1 MSKVLVTGGA
11 GYIGA
16 HVAAELLKSGYG
28 IRIYDDFSNGLHRRV
43 DGKFRDIVDGDM
55 LDRVKLLAALDGID
69 AVIHLAAK
77 KAVEESV
84 KDPLK
89 YYENNVGGSLN
100 LLGAMAAKGVKQLV
114 YSSSAAVYS
123 PNDKE
128 AVLED
133 DPTAPL
139 SPYGASK
146 LLAEQLISSV
156 GSAEQISNI
165 SLRYF
170 NVVGSNIAEF
180 GDNSKDN
187 LVPKVFLALKNGKR
201 PQIYGSDYPT
211 PDGTCIR
218 DYIHVCD
225 LADAHVLGLERLV
238 ALQANPQAS
247 VQPLIYN
254 LGNGTGYSVQQV
266 IETAKAVTGC
276 GLLAHVAPRRDGDPA
291 VLVASAEHAFTD
303 LGWKPRYPDLTV
315 IIEHAWRWH
324 RLRHLGHSPSAA
336 A

>member
-16 HVAAELLKSGYG
+16 HVAAELLKSGYS

-89 YYENNVGGSLN
+89 YYENNVGGTLN

-128 AVLED
+128 AVVED

-218 DYIHVCD
+218 DYIHVQD
-225 LADAHVLGLERLV
+225 LALAHLA
-238 ALQANPQAS
+238 ALKKVESGYISQ
-247 VQPLIYN
+247 VYN
-254 LGNGTGYSVQQV
+254 VGSGKGYSVKEMMDQ
-266 IETAKAVTGC
+266 ISKSLG
-276 GLLAHVAPRRDGDPA
+276 RDINPEVSQARAGDSPK
-291 VLVASAEHAFTD
+291 LIASIDKIKEQ
-303 LGWKPRYPDLTV
+303 LGWSPKASLEEMIDS
-315 IIEHAWRWH
+315 AWQAEVART
-324 RLRHLGHSPSAA
+324 
-336 A
+336 

>member
-16 HVAAELLKSGYG
+16 HVAAELLKGGYS

-187 LVPKVFLALKNGKR
+187 LVPNVFLALKNGKR

-218 DYIHVCD
+218 DYIHVQD
-225 LADAHVLGLERLV
+225 LALAHLA
-238 ALQANPQAS
+238 ALKKVESGYISQ
-247 VQPLIYN
+247 VYN
-254 LGNGTGYSVQQV
+254 VGSGKGYSVKEMMDQ
-266 IETAKAVTGC
+266 ISKSIG
-276 GLLAHVAPRRDGDPA
+276 RDINPEVSQARAGDSPK
-291 VLVASAEHAFTD
+291 LIASIDKIREQ
-303 LGWKPRYPDLTV
+303 LGWSPKASLEEMIDS
-315 IIEHAWRWH
+315 AWQAEVAR
-324 RLRHLGHSPSAA
+324 A
-336 A
+336 

>member
-16 HVAAELLKSGYG
+16 HVAAELLKSGYS

-89 YYENNVGGSLN
+89 YYENNVGGTLN

-146 LLAEQLISSV
+146 LLSEQLISSV

-218 DYIHVCD
+218 DYIHVQD
-225 LADAHVLGLERLV
+225 LALAHLA
-238 ALQANPQAS
+238 ALKKVESGYISQ
-247 VQPLIYN
+247 VYN
-254 LGNGTGYSVQQV
+254 VGSGKGYSVKEMMDQ
-266 IETAKAVTGC
+266 ISKSLG
-276 GLLAHVAPRRDGDPA
+276 RDINPEVSQARAGDSPK
-291 VLVASAEHAFTD
+291 LIASIDKIKEQ
-303 LGWKPRYPDLTV
+303 LGWSPKASLEEMIDS
-315 IIEHAWRWH
+315 AWQAEVAR
-324 RLRHLGHSPSAA
+324 A
-336 A
+336 

>member
-1 MSKVLVTGGA
+1 MSKVLVTGCA

-16 HVAAELLKSGYG
+16 HVAAELLKSGYS

-43 DGKFRDIVDGDM
+43 DGKFRDIVEGDM
-55 LDRVKLLAALDGID
+55 LDRAKLLAALDGVD

-77 KAVEESV
+77 KSVEESV

-89 YYENNVGGSLN
+89 YYENNVGGTLN
-100 LLGAMAAKGVKQLV
+100 LLGAMAARGVKQLV

-139 SPYGASK
+139 SPYGATK
-146 LLAEQLISSV
+146 LLAEQLITSV

-201 PQIYGSDYPT
+201 PQIYGSNYAT

-218 DYIHVCD
+218 DYIHVQD
-225 LADAHVLGLERLV
+225 LALAHLA
-238 ALQANPQAS
+238 ALKKVESGYISQ
-247 VQPLIYN
+247 VYN
-254 LGNGTGYSVQQV
+254 VGSGKGYSVKEMMDQ
-266 IETAKAVTGC
+266 ISKSIG
-276 GLLAHVAPRRDGDPA
+276 RDINPELSQARAGDSPK
-291 VLVASAEHAFTD
+291 LIASIDKIKEQ
-303 LGWKPRYPDLTV
+303 LGWSPKASLEEMIDS
-315 IIEHAWRWH
+315 AWQAEEART
-324 RLRHLGHSPSAA
+324 
-336 A
+336 

>member
-16 HVAAELLKSGYG
+16 HVAAELLKSGYS

-69 AVIHLAAK
+69 AVVHLAAK

-89 YYENNVGGSLN
+89 YYENNVGGTLN

-128 AVLED
+128 AVVED

-218 DYIHVCD
+218 DYIHVQD
-225 LADAHVLGLERLV
+225 LALAHLA
-238 ALQANPQAS
+238 ALKKVESGYISQ
-247 VQPLIYN
+247 VYN
-254 LGNGTGYSVQQV
+254 VGSGKGYSVKEMMDQ
-266 IETAKAVTGC
+266 IAKSLG
-276 GLLAHVAPRRDGDPA
+276 RDINPELSPARAGDSPK
-291 VLVASAEHAFTD
+291 LIASIDKIKEQ
-303 LGWKPRYPDLTV
+303 LGWSPKASLEEMIDS
-315 IIEHAWRWH
+315 AWQAEVART
-324 RLRHLGHSPSAA
+324 
-336 A
+336 

>member
-16 HVAAELLKSGYG
+16 HVAAELLKSGYS

-77 KAVEESV
+77 KSVEESV

-89 YYENNVGGSLN
+89 YYENNVGGTLN

-128 AVLED
+128 AVVED

-146 LLAEQLISSV
+146 LLSEQLISSV

-170 NVVGSNIAEF
+170 NVVGSNITEF

-218 DYIHVCD
+218 DYIHVQD
-225 LADAHVLGLERLV
+225 LALAHLA
-238 ALQANPQAS
+238 ALKKVESGYISQ
-247 VQPLIYN
+247 VYN
-254 LGNGTGYSVQQV
+254 VGSGKGYSVKEMMDQ
-266 IETAKAVTGC
+266 ISKSLG
-276 GLLAHVAPRRDGDPA
+276 RDINPEVSQARAGDSPK
-291 VLVASAEHAFTD
+291 LIASIDKIKEQ
-303 LGWKPRYPDLTV
+303 LGWSPKASLEEMIDS
-315 IIEHAWRWH
+315 AWQAEVART
-324 RLRHLGHSPSAA
+324 
-336 A
+336 

>member
-16 HVAAELLKSGYG
+16 HVAAELLKSGYS

-77 KAVEESV
+77 KSVEESV

-89 YYENNVGGSLN
+89 YYENNVGGTLN

-128 AVLED
+128 AVVED

-218 DYIHVCD
+218 DYIHVQD
-225 LADAHVLGLERLV
+225 LALAHLA
-238 ALQANPQAS
+238 ALKKVESGYLSQ
-247 VQPLIYN
+247 VYN
-254 LGNGTGYSVQQV
+254 VGSGKGYSVKEMMDQISKSIGRDINPEV
-266 IETAKAVTGC
+266 S
-276 GLLAHVAPRRDGDPA
+276 LARAGDSPK
-291 VLVASAEHAFTD
+291 LIASIDKIKEQ
-303 LGWKPRYPDLTV
+303 LGWSPKASLEEMIDS
-315 IIEHAWRWH
+315 AWQAEVART
-324 RLRHLGHSPSAA
+324 
-336 A
+336 

>member
-16 HVAAELLKSGYG
+16 HVAAELLKSGYS

-89 YYENNVGGSLN
+89 YYENNVGGTLN

-218 DYIHVCD
+218 DYIHVQD
-225 LADAHVLGLERLV
+225 LALAHLA
-238 ALQANPQAS
+238 ALKKVESGYISQ
-247 VQPLIYN
+247 VYN
-254 LGNGTGYSVQQV
+254 VGSGKGYSVKEMMDQ
-266 IETAKAVTGC
+266 ISKSLG
-276 GLLAHVAPRRDGDPA
+276 RDINPEVSQARAGDSPK
-291 VLVASAEHAFTD
+291 LIASIDKIKEQ
-303 LGWKPRYPDLTV
+303 LGWSPKASLEEMIDS
-315 IIEHAWRWH
+315 AWQAEVAR
-324 RLRHLGHSPSAA
+324 A
-336 A
+336 

>member
-89 YYENNVGGSLN
+89 YYENNVGGTLN

-128 AVLED
+128 AVVED

-218 DYIHVCD
+218 DYIHVQD
-225 LADAHVLGLERLV
+225 LALAHLA
-238 ALQANPQAS
+238 ALKKVESGYISQ
-247 VQPLIYN
+247 VYN
-254 LGNGTGYSVQQV
+254 VGSGKGYSVKEMMDQ
-266 IETAKAVTGC
+266 IAKSLG
-276 GLLAHVAPRRDGDPA
+276 RDINLELSPARAGDSPK
-291 VLVASAEHAFTD
+291 LIASIDKIKEQ
-303 LGWKPRYPDLTV
+303 LGWSPKASLEEMIDS
-315 IIEHAWRWH
+315 AWQAEVART
-324 RLRHLGHSPSAA
+324 
-336 A
+336 

>member
-16 HVAAELLKSGYG
+16 HVAAELLKSGYS

-77 KAVEESV
+77 KSVEESV

-89 YYENNVGGSLN
+89 YYENNVGGTLN

-146 LLAEQLISSV
+146 LLSEQLISSV

-201 PQIYGSDYPT
+201 PEIYGSDYPT

-218 DYIHVCD
+218 DYIHVQD
-225 LADAHVLGLERLV
+225 LALAHLA
-238 ALQANPQAS
+238 ALKKVESGYISQ
-247 VQPLIYN
+247 VYN
-254 LGNGTGYSVQQV
+254 VGSGKGYSVKEMMDQ
-266 IETAKAVTGC
+266 ISKSIG
-276 GLLAHVAPRRDGDPA
+276 RDINPEVSQARAGDSPK
-291 VLVASAEHAFTD
+291 LIASIDKIKEQ
-303 LGWKPRYPDLTV
+303 LGWSPKASLEEMIDS
-315 IIEHAWRWH
+315 AWQAEVART
-324 RLRHLGHSPSAA
+324 
-336 A
+336 